1 MPPVTSAQLM
11 IPCLVEDCLPQI
23 GEAVVAV
30 LEHLGVAPTL
40 PGGQTC
46 CGQPAYKC
54 GDWDTARALALRALD
69 IFSGP
74 SAQGAP
80 VVCPSGSCVKMVRS
94 YPELFVPGTPDHAR
108 ALALAA
114 RTFEF
119 CEFVTDVL
127 GREDLGAQ
135 YAGKACFHA
144 SCQIEQL
151 GQAGH
156 SGQGPT
162 PALRLLAQVRG
173 LEVVQPERADRC
185 CGFGG
190 QFAVQFASLSA
201 SLVQDKARE
210 ILDTGAALVVSA
222 EPSCLMNIGGHL
234 ARLALPNG
242 PLPALHVAQVLA
254 QGLPNGLPNG
264 LPGGLVKGRAAS

>member
-1 MPPVTSAQLM
+1 MPPVTRAQLM
-11 IPCLVEDCLPQI
+11 IPCLVQDCLPEI
-23 GEAVVAV
+23 GEAVADV
-30 LEHLGVAPTL
+30 LEHLGLALEL
-40 PGGQTC
+40 PPGQTC

-69 IFSGP
+69 IFSDP

-94 YPELFVPGTPDHAR
+94 YPDLFTPGTPDHAR

-135 YAGKACFHA
+135 CAAEGTRACFHA
-144 SCQIEQL
+144 SCQVEQL

-162 PALRLLAQVRG
+162 PALRLLARVRG

-190 QFAVQFASLSA
+190 LFAVQFASLSE

-210 ILDTGAALVVSA
+210 ILDTGASLVVSA
-222 EPSCLMNIGGHL
+222 EPSCLMNIGGYL
-234 ARLALPNG
+234 ARLGLPNG

-254 QGLPNGLPNG
+254 MGLPTHSS
-264 LPGGLVKGRAAS
+264 GGAK